1 MTPFLAALERRLDKG
16 SAAPLAVALSG
27 GSDSLALLHLT
38 MDWARVEGRP
48 VLALTGRSARRGGR

>member
-1 MTPFLAALERRLDKG
+1 LERRLDKG